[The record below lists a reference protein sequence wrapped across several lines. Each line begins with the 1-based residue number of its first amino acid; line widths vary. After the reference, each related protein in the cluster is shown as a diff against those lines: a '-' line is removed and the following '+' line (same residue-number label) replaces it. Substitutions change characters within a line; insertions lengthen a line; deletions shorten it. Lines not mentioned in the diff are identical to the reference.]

1 MEYKNLTLSGSEKIG
16 LVSNL
21 ATMLTAG
28 IPILEAVDSL
38 LEDIKGSQ
46 KRVLETLR
54 EDLIQGRRVW
64 SALAKFPRAFD
75 KVTVSV
81 IKASEEAGTLD
92 VTLRDLKEQIRKQQ
106 EFDDKIRG
114 AMIYPAFILLVFLGV
129 FLVILFVVIPKISV
143 VFRSLK
149 VELPLPTRILIF
161 LSDVVVNQGIWVIV
175 GLLAIGGLGY
185 LLFRSKRSFF
195 INIIFSLPL
204 ISTLVDQIDLTRFSR
219 SLYLL
224 LYSGIPIAQALE
236 LTEDVV
242 VKNKTAKIIEAS
254 KEMVIAGKNLSVGL
268 RTAKGQ
274 IPTIM
279 IKLIEAGEKT
289 GTLDK
294 SLSDIAEYFDY
305 QVSNTLKTILA
316 LIEPIMLVVIGIVV
330 GGMMLAIIAPIYG
343 LISQIGSVR

>member
-1 MEYKNLTLSGSEKIG
+1 MDYKNLTLSGAEKIG

-46 KRVLETLR
+46 KKVLETLR
-54 EDLIQGRRVW
+54 EDLVQGRRVW
-64 SALAKFPRAFD
+64 ATFAKFPRIFD

-92 VTLRDLKEQIRKQQ
+92 TSLKDLKEQIRRQQ

-129 FLVILFVVIPKISV
+129 FLVILLVVIPKIAT
-143 VFRSLK
+143 VFTSLK
-149 VELPLPTRILIF
+149 FNLPLPTRILIF
-161 LSDVVVNQGIWVIV
+161 LSDIVVNHGILVLA
-175 GLLAIGGLGY
+175 GAIGLGGLAF
-185 LLFRSKRSFF
+185 LLFRWKRNFF
-195 INIIFSLPL
+195 IDILFSLPL
-204 ISTLVDQIDLTRFSR
+204 ISDLVTQIDLTRFSR

-224 LYSGIPIAQALE
+224 LSSGIPIGQALE

-242 VKNKTAKIIEAS
+242 VKRKIARIIDDS
-254 KEMVIAGKNLSVGL
+254 RQMVMSGKNLSIGL
-268 RTAKGQ
+268 RNAKGQ
-274 IPTIM
+274 IPGIM

-289 GTLDK
+289 GSLDK
-294 SLSDIAEYFDY
+294 SLADIAEYFDY

-316 LIEPIMLVVIGIVV
+316 LIEPIMLFVIGIVV
-330 GGMMLAIIAPIYG
+330 GGMMLSIIAPIYG
-343 LISQIGSVR
+343 LISQIGSAR